1 MAELFLPD
9 GLVVSTTIVVRA
21 GAGTAWSYAS
31 RRVISSPTGSPT
43 RCTLTSDLTSTFIGP
58 WAASCACCAMGACG
72 EAPGPPEPR
81 TLRRPI
87 IAANGTGDVFLLRMM
102 TPPGADDSRNYPF
115 CTVRRTGR
123 QSSSAAHKACFQFFR
138 GFFHGFG
145 QKLGRFVNT
154 VATRVEGPRF

>member
-43 RCTLTSDLTSTFIGP
+43 RCTLTSDLTSTFMGP

-72 EAPGPPEPR
+72 EAPDPPESRTPEPR

-87 IAANGTGDVFLLRMM
+87 MAANGTGDVFLLRMM
-102 TPPGADDSRNYPF
+102 TPPGADDSRSEIIRLYRKAHR
-115 CTVRRTGR
+115 TAILRRST
-123 QSSSAAHKACFQFFR
+123 
-138 GFFHGFG
+138 
-145 QKLGRFVNT
+145 
-154 VATRVEGPRF
+154 